1 MHLASQHPDRW
12 VSDDVPLDAPDN
24 DKEVRTVLP
33 LPRIGLFLAMR
44 ENAADLVHVKTQ
56 NILHT
61 FEKLNMK
68 PNTLECFHSVK
79 RKRHC
84 GLEGLASFSLAYTD
98 RDSGDLIL
106 QTYLPKQDGDLIC
119 IGPKKCTTDLS
130 CNSWTEARLHV
141 YHVANP
147 GQWCS
152 LPSGFVV
159 GVRKREFLTAS
170 RPSSSESSSSLSLPI
185 TSGTSSIRRRNAP
198 ALRPLSSVR
207 EDLEVWEAWV
217 ISSKG
222 ERYTVPLYTEAE
234 ASRMDHQLF
243 VTSCGPMT
251 RVGQRSVALGFG
263 NVIKIITVGHEKFD
277 TVDDASEDVSLAMG
291 RRKKTIKQ
299 PVQTNAYMQ
308 GMTAPA
314 SSCSKKS
321 GGCC

>member
-1 MHLASQHPDRW
+1 M
-12 VSDDVPLDAPDN
+12 PLDAPEN

-44 ENAADLVHVKTQ
+44 ENAVDLVHVKTHG
-56 NILHT
+56 ILHT

-106 QTYLPKQDGDLIC
+106 QTYLPKQEGDLIC

-141 YHVANP
+141 YHVTNP

-152 LPSGFVV
+152 LPSGSVV
-159 GVRKREFLTAS
+159 GVRKREMPS
-170 RPSSSESSSSLSLPI
+170 RPSPSDSSSLALSI
-185 TSGTSSIRRRNAP
+185 TSGTSSLRRRSAVP
-198 ALRPLSSVR
+198 RPPSSLREEL
-207 EDLEVWEAWV
+207 DIWEAWM

-222 ERYTVPLYTEAE
+222 ERHTIPLYSEAE

-251 RVGQRSVALGFG
+251 KVGQRSVALGFG
-263 NVIKIITVGHEKFD
+263 NVIKIVTVGHERFD
-277 TVDDASEDVSLAMG
+277 TVDDTSEDVTQAMG
-291 RRKKTIKQ
+291 RRKKEKGKGDNYRFSEKVNGGSCGMGA
-299 PVQTNAYMQ
+299 PVKAVA
-308 GMTAPA
+308 GG
-314 SSCSKKS
+314 SCARKGSV
-321 GGCC
+321 CA